1 MQSKSW
7 RDIIKGLV
15 DTPTEF
21 VFLYFYMWVLQ
32 QPPQLLKNWFYLL
45 QYSAT
50 TWKGNEI
57 LRSLISDK
65 WKVHTLQPKKYFF
78 FHIHLYAAAHSSSC
92 EDTDT
97 KGRVYWEN

>member
-7 RDIIKGLV
+7 RDMIKGLV

-21 VFLYFYMWVLQ
+21 VFVYFYMWVLQ
-32 QPPQLLKNWFYLL
+32 QPPQLLRIRFYLL

-50 TWKGNEI
+50 TWKKNEI

-65 WKVHTLQPKKYFF
+65 WKVHMLQHKK
-78 FHIHLYAAAHSSSC
+78 
-92 EDTDT
+92 
-97 KGRVYWEN
+97 